1 MMNIGIA
8 CGGGTVLGNEVN
20 NIMTAW
26 LNCLPIKADKLE
38 AKWVH
43 DKLID
48 MVEANHTAVI
58 GSNQENLAILAKI
71 FSEILLESN
80 VRSLISKENQPR
92 AEAINIKLKQIG
104 L

>member
-1 MMNIGIA
+1 MKTVIGG
-8 CGGGTVLGNEVN
+8 GGGTVLGSEVN

-26 LNCLPIKADKLE
+26 LNWLPIRADKLE
-38 AKWVH
+38 ARWVH

-58 GSNQENLAILAKI
+58 GPNQENLTILAKL
-71 FSEILLESN
+71 FSEILSENN
-80 VRSLISKENQPR
+80 VRSLISKENKPR
-92 AEAINIKLKQIG
+92 AEAINSKLKQMG